1 MIPENLASNLTW
13 PLPNSEL
20 FEISFSVRKVLKF
33 KSVLNVLIIFFLKV
47 FSFIQL
53 CQLSPSLYTVVENMA
68 VSALKTRNMN
78 LISRKLK
85 LIRIHVSYLQSTFHA
100 KKKKLNKERV
110 KRKPSILVTFFT
122 ETNPFSSL
130 TEM

>member
-1 MIPENLASNLTW
+1 
-13 PLPNSEL
+13 
-20 FEISFSVRKVLKF
+20 
-33 KSVLNVLIIFFLKV
+33 
-47 FSFIQL
+47 
-53 CQLSPSLYTVVENMA
+53 MA

-78 LISRKLK
+78 LTSRKLK
-85 LIRIHVSYLQSTFHA
+85 LIQIHVSYLQSTFHA